1 MTKAVLVHARN
12 PLVPT
17 DMRHARTVD
26 LPVKLSALVEQCYE
40 ASGPGR
46 RVVSVN
52 GEYVLPVHGDRE
64 ICARDIVVVEDV
76 FEGGAGGKGSLRLV
90 LMMAAV
96 YFLGPGGALGFSP
109 IQGLIAVTVAN
120 MLIMSLIP
128 PPKPQKN
135 GPQEQPTATYS
146 TSLSGNQARLDGVI
160 PVGYGY
166 MRSFPDFAA
175 QPYTQYENN
184 EQDYFALLCVG
195 KGKYTIEHIEID
207 DTEIDHFIGVQ
218 KNVVEP
224 GQPLTLV
231 LGNVAT
237 ALEVS
242 GQELIAGKWVGP
254 ITACKA
260 NNTVSS
266 IGVDIVLNGLGK
278 QNGTSMANASVRVRF
293 DIREIDHNGV
303 PVDGALWETAIDQ
316 TINGASASQ
325 VRHSFYYYLPSPKR
339 IQVRGGRVDAK
350 IDTIETANTPTW
362 GALRAYL
369 AEPAT
374 LDPASTYIEIK
385 MRATDQLNGLSQRR
399 IAVKW
404 QRLLKQWT
412 PELGWAAEEV
422 PTRSIAWALA
432 DIASSNNPSYAGNMG
447 DNRLDLQTLYELDQ
461 IWSVRQDRFD
471 YIFDQPITLDQALR
485 VAAKAGRAVP
495 IQRSGVYT
503 FMRDQEQTLP
513 VAMYTPRNMK
523 RGSFKIPY
531 ILPTSETP
539 DAVDARY
546 FSNVTWKWEKVRCNA
561 PGITNAAR
569 PQEVTLE
576 GVCGAKQAEREG
588 LYMAADHFYRRRY
601 PQWTS
606 QLDGLLPAYGSLVL
620 VAHDVADWGQVGDI
634 VDYDAG
640 TQTLKLSEPPEWGAG
655 TYYIRLHR
663 ANGVPTDPLPVVPG
677 LELDEVI
684 LLDGPLDF
692 TPVTHAPGQDRTRF
706 VFGTAAEESMP
717 CRVKSLVPR
726 GLKEVDVVTVAE
738 DVRVHR
744 VDQHLLPSPGEIQD
758 PIFYLSSG
766 GDEGGG
772 GSFTSLFLTDHAFG
786 GTASEGF
793 IPASAVI
800 FRNNGQLQLSGRSY
814 LGAVLSTQ
822 NTYTVTGEY
831 VVNAPV
837 TPAQL
842 LIYELRFTLLTQSFG
857 TFSGTP
863 FNTWLVCNE
872 DRSIEFKS
880 DGIATVKAELRL
892 ISTGVVQEEAIF
904 TMVNQTSGSGGG
916 GA

>member
-260 NNTVSS
+260 NSTVSS
-266 IGVDIVLNGLGK
+266 IGVDIVLNGLGT

-447 DNRLDLQTLYELDQ
+447 DNRLDLQTGLHVHARPGADAAGGHVHAAQHEA
-461 IWSVRQDRFD
+461 RQLQDPLHPADERD
-471 YIFDQPITLDQALR
+471 ARRSGRALLLERHLEVGEGPLQRARHHQRCAAAGGDARRR
-485 VAAKAGRAVP
+485 VWRQAGRA
-495 IQRSGVYT
+495 RG
-503 FMRDQEQTLP
+503 P
-513 VAMYTPRNMK
+513 VHGR
-523 RGSFKIPY
+523 
-531 ILPTSETP
+531 
-539 DAVDARY
+539 
-546 FSNVTWKWEKVRCNA
+546 
-561 PGITNAAR
+561 R
-569 PQEVTLE
+569 P
-576 GVCGAKQAEREG
+576 
-588 LYMAADHFYRRRY
+588 
-601 PQWTS
+601 
-606 QLDGLLPAYGSLVL
+606 
-620 VAHDVADWGQVGDI
+620 
-634 VDYDAG
+634 
-640 TQTLKLSEPPEWGAG
+640 
-655 TYYIRLHR
+655 
-663 ANGVPTDPLPVVPG
+663 
-677 LELDEVI
+677 
-684 LLDGPLDF
+684 
-692 TPVTHAPGQDRTRF
+692 
-706 VFGTAAEESMP
+706 
-717 CRVKSLVPR
+717 
-726 GLKEVDVVTVAE
+726 
-738 DVRVHR
+738 
-744 VDQHLLPSPGEIQD
+744 LLPSA
-758 PIFYLSSG
+758 L
-766 GDEGGG
+766 
-772 GSFTSLFLTDHAFG
+772 
-786 GTASEGF
+786 
-793 IPASAVI
+793 PAVDKPA
-800 FRNNGQLQLSGRSY
+800 RRAAARLRLARACRARRRR
-814 LGAVLSTQ
+814 LGAGRRHRRLRRRHADAEAERAARVGRRHLLHSA
-822 NTYTVTGEY
+822 
-831 VVNAPV
+831 APRQRRADR
-837 TPAQL
+837 PAA
-842 LIYELRFTLLTQSFG
+842 R
-857 TFSGTP
+857 
-863 FNTWLVCNE
+863 
-872 DRSIEFKS
+872 
-880 DGIATVKAELRL
+880 
-892 ISTGVVQEEAIF
+892 
-904 TMVNQTSGSGGG
+904 GSRP
-916 GA
+916 GAGRGHPA